1 MRILQKEK
9 RTLGSRRLHLPVDK
23 TRNGVRRRSSGL
35 QRVCGRKARTK
46 ALGSSRRRQRG
57 QMNLLQSDVLTAREA
72 LAPWDL
78 QDIKITAGWYEGNIS
93 VIIECEVDMMVQ
105 EMLRS
110 ILETTTSINI
120 PIVFKRPEKEFSF
133 NFSTA
138 S

>member
-1 MRILQKEK
+1 
-9 RTLGSRRLHLPVDK
+9 
-23 TRNGVRRRSSGL
+23 
-35 QRVCGRKARTK
+35 
-46 ALGSSRRRQRG
+46 
-57 QMNLLQSDVLTAREA
+57 MNLLQSDVLTAREA

-78 QDIKITAGWYEGNIS
+78 QDIKITAGWHEGNIS

-133 NFSTA
+133 NFHTA
-138 S
+138 P